1 MKKIVMG
8 LCTACVMCSA
18 VCRAEH
24 IQFNFETA
32 DLQGWSIVEG
42 AFGQIISARDTEYH
56 TGKPFKKEGRYV
68 LSTLDA
74 TTSPDDRFEG
84 VVESPSVRLESGAVS
99 FLICGGK
106 SDAVRFALCTSRGEE
121 ILVAHGENDQ
131 QLRTVTWQVPQEHVR
146 QPLFFRVTDRATGG
160 WGHLVVDNIV
170 MEGVRDPASD
180 VLRREAAQ
188 HAAEMRLRAPLVSAI
203 KELAQ
208 RFPDYPGTE
217 LLDEVTRT
225 TDLHALQ
232 QKALVRCNPLLNRAP
247 ILFVARPQYP
257 SDHHNTETLF
267 QTGEINASKYATEGS
282 FKLLDVVSGRVTV
295 LYTPGTH
302 ATVRDP
308 DLDFSGRRIVFSMRK
323 NKEDD
328 YHIYTS
334 DLECRDGQWRM
345 TPPVQLTAAAHIS
358 DIDPIWLPGGDI
370 VFAST
375 REPKYCMCNRHIMC
389 NLFRMQ
395 GDGAN
400 IYQLGKSTLFEGHP
414 ELLSD
419 GRLIYDRWEYVD
431 RNFGSAQGLWVAN
444 PDGTGHAI
452 FYGNNTSQPG
462 GQLEARPLPG
472 TRTRVICTIAACHD
486 RPWGGLAVIDR
497 GLGVD
502 GKTPVIRTFP
512 ESLRDAFAS
521 EGNFDLARS
530 VKLKY
535 EDPVPLDAEHFLCV
549 RMTGKGEETGLYYLD
564 FHGNEVLVH
573 AETPGCFDPV
583 LVQSRSKPPEH
594 ALRRDFVSK
603 TGKFYVQDVM
613 IGTHMANV
621 TRSDVK
627 YLRVVE
633 SPEKRTYAGGGESWY
648 GKGRYPANGEQAPA
662 VNWSCL
668 ENKRIL
674 GTVPVEDDGSAYFE
688 VPANT
693 FVYFQLLD
701 GQKRMIQSMRSGI
714 NLQPGETQGCVGCHE
729 SRTADI
735 PPVTPKIKA
744 MQRGASPLDGWY
756 GPARLFGFQE
766 EVQPVFDRHCVRCHD
781 YDQPAGKKL
790 ILRGDRSIPFCASY
804 VALWQGN
811 YLGALGAGPS
821 DFMPAM
827 SWGSRTSKLNVYV
840 RKGHQ
845 QVHLTEEELDRL
857 TTWED
862 INAPYYATYDS
873 AQSGSVFGRSSLTRE
888 QLKRLA
894 VLVGYPC
901 TDDRGVASISLD
913 HPEQSPCL
921 KQLKQD
927 SAEYAEALAIVRAGH
942 QEMMRTPRADMPGFK
957 PDARY
962 QAMLDKY
969 EQRKKEAE
977 RAYRAIQQ
985 GGRVYDRPEHP
996 DPVTYYVP
1004 VELHGHTVL
1013 IHRSVQE
1020 IPGLVD
1026 ALKLELTR
1034 QLEDVYRTFPPHALS
1049 AIRPVRIWVE
1059 WARKPQGG
1067 AEYHVSADWLREHGY
1082 LTDKEGDI
1090 EIANVRNFL
1099 AWSKKAQPCILI
1111 HELAHAYYERVL
1123 VKKSQQGLV
1132 REHYDQA
1139 KGKGLYANIQY
1150 VDGSLKRAYAL
1161 TNEKEYFAELSE
1173 AYFGRNDFFPFVRE
1187 ELCAY
1192 DRAGYA
1198 LMQQMWN

>member
-1 MKKIVMG
+1 MIKIIIGVFFAGVTGGMLFG
-8 LCTACVMCSA
+8 
-18 VCRAEH
+18 AEQ
-24 IQFNFETA
+24 IQFNFETG
-32 DLQGWSIVEG
+32 DLQGWSVVEG
-42 AFGQIISARDTEYH
+42 AFGQLVSARDAEYH
-56 TGKPFKKEGRYV
+56 TGKPLVKEGRYV

-74 TTSPDDRFEG
+74 ATAPDDRFEG
-84 VVESPSVRLESGAVS
+84 VIESPTVRLEDSAVT

-106 SDAVRFALCTSRGEE
+106 SEAVRFALCTCAGEE
-121 ILVAHGENDQ
+121 ILVAHGADDQ
-131 QLRTVTWQVPQEHVR
+131 HLRAVTWQVPRERLH
-146 QPLFFRVTDRATGG
+146 QPLFFRVTDHANGG

-170 MEGVRDPASD
+170 MTGTRDPVHDAQ
-180 VLRREAAQ
+180 RREAVRQ
-188 HAAEMRLRAPLVSAI
+188 AAEARVRIPLKLAI
-203 KELAQ
+203 EELAQ
-208 RFPDYPGTE
+208 RFPDYPGAA
-217 LLDEVTRT
+217 LLEALKTVT
-225 TDLHALQ
+225 DVNAFK
-232 QKALVRCNPLLNRAP
+232 QKALVRCNPLLNRGP
-247 ILFVARPQYP
+247 ILFVTRPQYP

-267 QTGEINASKYATEGS
+267 QTCEINASKYATEGA
-282 FKLLDVVSGRVTV
+282 FKLLDVASGRVTV
-295 LYTPGTH
+295 LYVPGTH

-308 DLDFSGRRIVFSMRK
+308 DVDFAGRRVVFSMRK
-323 NKEDD
+323 GKEDD

-334 DLECRDGQWRM
+334 ELECHDGQWRM
-345 TPPVQLTAAAHIS
+345 TPPVQLTAAEHVS
-358 DIDPIWLPGGDI
+358 DIDPVWLPDGDI

-375 REPKYCMCNRHIMC
+375 RDPKYCMCNRHIMC
-389 NLFRMQ
+389 NLFRMH

-414 ELLSD
+414 TVLSD

-472 TRTRVICTIAACHD
+472 TSTRIICTVAACHD
-486 RPWGGLAVIDR
+486 RPWGGLAIIDR
-497 GLGVD
+497 SLGVD
-502 GKTPVIRTFP
+502 GKPPVIRTFP
-512 ESLRDAFAS
+512 ESLRDSFAS
-521 EGNFDLARS
+521 EGNFDFTRS
-530 VKLKY
+530 ITLKY
-535 EDPVPLDAEHFLCV
+535 EDPFPLDAEHFLCV

-564 FHGNEVLVH
+564 MHGNEVLVH
-573 AETPGCFDPV
+573 AEAPGCFDP
-583 LVQSRSKPPEH
+583 LVVQARSKPPVH

-621 TRSDVK
+621 DRSDVK

-674 GTVPVEDDGSAYFE
+674 GTVPVEEDGSAYFE

-729 SRTADI
+729 RRTADI

-744 MQRGASPLDGWY
+744 MQRQASPLDGWY

-766 EVQPVFDRHCVRCHD
+766 EVQPIFDRHCVSCHD
-781 YDQPAGKKL
+781 YDHPAGKKL

-811 YLGALGAGPS
+811 YLGAIGAGPS
-821 DFMPAM
+821 DFMPAL
-827 SWGSRTSKLNVYV
+827 SWGSRTSKLNACLRRGHKNV
-840 RKGHQ
+840 R
-845 QVHLTEEELDRL
+845 LNEEEMERL

-894 VLVGYPC
+894 ELVGYAC

-913 HPEQSPCL
+913 HPEKSPCL
-921 KQLKQD
+921 KQVKQD
-927 SAEYAEALAIVRAGH
+927 SAEYAEALSIVRAGH
-942 QEMMRTPRADMPGFK
+942 QEMMRVPRADMPGFK

-962 QAMLDKY
+962 QQMLDKH
-969 EQRKKEAE
+969 EQRKQEDE
-977 RAYRAIQQ
+977 RVYRAVRE
-985 GGRVYDRPEHP
+985 GRRVYDRPAHP
-996 DPVTYYVP
+996 DPRARYVP
-1004 VELHGHTVL
+1004 IAIHGHTVL
-1013 IHRSVQE
+1013 IHDSILDR
-1020 IPGLVD
+1020 PALVD

-1034 QLEDVYRTFPPHALS
+1034 QLEDVYRTFPAQALS

-1067 AEYHVSADWLREHGY
+1067 AEYHVSADWLRENGY
-1082 LTDKEGDI
+1082 LTEKEGDI
-1090 EIANVRNFL
+1090 EIANIRNFL
-1099 AWSKKAQPCILI
+1099 AWSKKAQPCMLT

-1123 VKKSQQGLV
+1123 VKNHQQGRV
-1132 REHYDQA
+1132 RERYDQA
-1139 KGKGLYANIQY
+1139 KANGLYANIQY
-1150 VDGSLKRAYAL
+1150 MDGSLKRAYAL

-1192 DRAGYA
+1192 DPTGYA
-1198 LMQQMWN
+1198 LMQQVWN